1 MRIER
6 SGDSRRTAN
15 GNPRAAGIYPPSP
28 AQTAERIKP
37 LHQLGRVGEVPSAPV
52 RRMPLTMV
60 VAGMIG
66 AVAIVGGGVVI
77 VLASARQDVP
87 CPDPSPSGS
96 LGVTSSP
103 TSSSPIPMTATSAS
117 RSGSIVTPA
126 AP

>member
-87 CPDPSPSGS
+87 APDPSPSGS
-96 LGVTSSP
+96 LGVTRCGL
-103 TSSSPIPMTATSAS
+103 TQIRTRRCLKRRRRLKARKRRCS
-117 RSGSIVTPA
+117 R
-126 AP
+126 